1 MTWENT
7 SYNGAP
13 HSLNMRK
20 EQTSKRQPD
29 RATQDTIRQ
38 GKRPHIDTG
47 KGNLMGRKESQ
58 EQAEE
63 SEINL
68 LPFSLS
74 PSCRENESGEERFV
88 RELGLVEK
96 GTAEVKIYC
105 MREELIFNKN
115 ESNTIKE
122 EYKILKNK

>member
-47 KGNLMGRKESQ
+47 KGNLIGRKESQ

-74 PSCRENESGEERFV
+74 LLHVGRMNLGRRDLSESWD
-88 RELGLVEK
+88 
-96 GTAEVKIYC
+96 
-105 MREELIFNKN
+105 
-115 ESNTIKE
+115 
-122 EYKILKNK
+122 